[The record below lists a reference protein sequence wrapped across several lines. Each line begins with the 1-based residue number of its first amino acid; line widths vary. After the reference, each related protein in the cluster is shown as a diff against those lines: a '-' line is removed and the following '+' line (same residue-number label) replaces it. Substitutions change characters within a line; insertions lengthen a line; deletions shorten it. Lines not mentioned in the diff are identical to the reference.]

1 MSDDIVYLV
10 IVWSLCCPSMVTG
23 QCTSVDCNGVE
34 YRSNVERNLNAFDVD
49 GDVDY
54 RSQLEE
60 LKLQVQLL
68 TEELGTLWSCNNVY
82 RMQCCSVYIW

>member
-1 MSDDIVYLV
+1 
-10 IVWSLCCPSMVTG
+10 MVSG

-34 YRSNVERNLNAFDVD
+34 HRSNVERNLNAFDVD
-49 GDVDY
+49 GDVGY

-68 TEELGTLWSCNNVY
+68 TEELGTL
-82 RMQCCSVYIW
+82 